1 MISHILKTTA
11 AALFIVATASAQ
23 NADMSANGSLKG
35 AYFVREV
42 MMTGTADGSV
52 TAAGSAIGVAT
63 FDGNGNYAFTG
74 QGTNLASG
82 PISALSLTGTYSVAA
97 NGFFQMQSLVANA
110 TSSAF
115 GADTEFGGVS
125 ALGPSAFVASTTEGD
140 NVAMMVGIPIGSGV
154 SNSSF
159 RGNYTAGSIDFP
171 SANITSVRE
180 ATFNL
185 TADGAGNLGNVAT
198 SGAGANLGGTILNQ
212 TNSGVTYSLSSSGNG
227 TINFGAAANSQLVSG
242 TKAFYIST
250 DGNIILGGSPTGYD
264 MLVGIRSLTSPASNA
279 TANQL
284 YYMAG
289 LEDAVDPTGQSTN
302 AIDAFYGSENANG
315 GGTSLFHN
323 RINSLMYS
331 AYDYTFNTAYT
342 IASNGTIPIGSGAPY
357 SYTFGVNGQ
366 AFIAIGD
373 AVGSN
378 FYSLDLGLGMPT
390 YSGTGVYLSP
400 NGIVNSASFAPITNP
415 IAPNEL
421 ITLFGTGLATAATG
435 ATSLPLPASLG
446 GVQVMINGIAAPL
459 DYVSPTEIIA
469 LVPSSISPD
478 NNVAY
483 ATLQVISNNVKSNS
497 VTVYTNDSAPGV
509 FANPVAVGAAA
520 AEHGA
525 NYSVIS
531 ESNPAQINETIIVY
545 LTSLGAVNPAVTPD
559 GAPAPSNP
567 LSVATD
573 QNIFVD
579 FSGVQAVYPVPFA
592 GLTPT
597 AAGLY
602 QINVPIPTGTPSNV
616 YVDVATTDGYTSQ
629 ATLSVAG
636 TGSAEA
642 KAVDSSRQVQQR
654 LSRRRTQKKK
664 AGFRARISQ

>member
-23 NADMSANGSLKG
+23 NPDTSGNASLKG

-42 MMTGTADGSV
+42 MMTGAADGSV
-52 TAAGSAIGVAT
+52 ASAGSAVGVAT
-63 FDGNGNYAFTG
+63 FDGNGNYTFTG
-74 QGTNLASG
+74 QGTSLASG
-82 PISALSLTGTYSVAA
+82 PNSALSVTGTYSVAA
-97 NGFFQMQSLVANA
+97 NGFFQMQSLVANS
-110 TSSAF
+110 TSSVF
-115 GADTEFGGVS
+115 GNDTEFGGVS

-159 RGNYTAGSIDFP
+159 SGNYTAGTIDFP
-171 SANITSVRE
+171 NADITSVRE

-212 TNSGVTYSLSSSGNG
+212 TNSGVTYSLSSAGNG
-227 TINFGAAANSQLVSG
+227 TINFGAAATSQLVSG
-242 TKAFYIST
+242 TKTFYISA
-250 DGNIILGGSPTGYD
+250 DGNIIVGGSPTGFD
-264 MLVGIRSLTSPASNA
+264 MLVGIRALTSPATNA

-284 YYMAG
+284 YYMGA
-289 LEDAVDPTGQSTN
+289 LEDMVDPTGQTTN
-302 AIDAFYGSENANG
+302 SIDAFYGSENANG

-323 RINSLMYS
+323 RINSLIYTV
-331 AYDYTFNTAYT
+331 YDYTFDTEYT
-342 IASNGTIPIGSGAPY
+342 MASNGTIPVGSGAPY

-366 AFIAIGD
+366 AFIATGD
-373 AVGSN
+373 VLGSN
-378 FYSLDLGLGMPT
+378 LYSLNIGLGMPT

-400 NGIVNSASFAPITNP
+400 NGIVNSANFAPITNP
-415 IAPNEL
+415 IAPNEF
-421 ITLFGTGLATAATG
+421 ITLFGTGLATTATG
-435 ATSLPLPASLG
+435 ATSLPLPTSLG

-459 DYVSPTEIIA
+459 DYVSPTEIVA

-478 NNVAY
+478 NNVYY
-483 ATLQVISNNVKSNS
+483 ATLQVSSNNATSNA
-497 VTVYTNDSAPGV
+497 VTVYTSDTAPGV
-509 FANPVAVGAAA
+509 FANPIAVGAAA
-520 AEHGA
+520 AEHA
-525 NYSVIS
+525 ADYSVIS

-545 LTSLGAVNPAVTPD
+545 LAGLGAVDPPVTPD
-559 GAPAPSNP
+559 GAAAPSSP

-573 QNIFVD
+573 PNIFVD
-579 FSGVQAVYPVPFA
+579 FSGVQAVSPLPFA

-616 YVDVATTDGYTSQ
+616 YVDISTTDAYASQ
-629 ATLSVAG
+629 ATLSVAA
-636 TGSAEA
+636 TGSAVA
-642 KAVDSSRQVQQR
+642 KAVSSRQVEQR
-654 LSRRRTQKKK
+654 LSRRRAQKKK
-664 AGFRARISQ
+664 AGFRARTNQ